1 MNSLC
6 VLTPAI
12 IDRECVEQ
20 TAKSLRENLFEKNPK
35 TRFKHI
41 VQLCDYKREGYEG
54 TLEEIEK
61 IYLESNS
68 LENCE
73 VVVKKS
79 SPRVG
84 HVMAG
89 YKLFCEFIFSTE
101 SDHCIVIEEDT
112 KLMHPVELENLQSII
127 EKYPE
132 KIVHLSM
139 GYDYPGM
146 NKWKPGDNG
155 KEDCSSEAFLE
166 EKIHSEGALSAFSNY
181 TSFCSWNGTVFSR
194 DMMKKIVGSFSP
206 FSSENCE
213 DQIGNMNFFSEKE
226 VLTLGFGENV
236 ELNGER
242 EEFFKHHDWQLP
254 KENHILLE
262 IIRRGRELGRPG
274 YIG

>member
-20 TAKSLRENLFEKNPK
+20 TAKSLRENLFEKNPE
-35 TRFKHI
+35 TSFKHI
-41 VQLCDYKREGYEG
+41 VQLCDYKREGYSG
-54 TLEEIEK
+54 TLEEIESM
-61 IYLESNS
+61 YLKANS
-68 LENCE
+68 LNNCE
-73 VVVKKS
+73 VIVKKS

-89 YKLFCEFIFSTE
+89 YNLFSEFLRTGLGY
-101 SDHCIVIEEDT
+101 CIVVEEDT
-112 KLMHPVELENLQSII
+112 KLMHPIDLSDISKIV
-127 EKYPE
+127 EKYPD
-132 KIVHLSM
+132 KITHLSM

-146 NKWKPGDNG
+146 NKWKPGDTG

-166 EKIHSEGALSAFSNY
+166 EKISNQNNLHIFSNY
-181 TSFCSWNGTVFSR
+181 MNFCSWNGTIFSR
-194 DMMKKIVGSFSP
+194 ETMQKISSSFLPFSP
-206 FSSENCE
+206 ENCE
-213 DQIGNMNFFSEKE
+213 DQIGNMPFYKEKE
-226 VLTLGFGENV
+226 IITIGFGEVV

-242 EEFFKHHDWQLP
+242 EDFFNHHDWQLP

-262 IIRRGRELGRPG
+262 IIRRGRETGRPG

>member
-20 TAKSLRENLFEKNPK
+20 TARSLRENLFKNNPE
-35 TRFKHI
+35 TNFTHI

-54 TLEEIEK
+54 TLSEIES
-61 IYLESNS
+61 IYAESDL

-73 VVVKKS
+73 VIIKKS
-79 SPRVG
+79 SPRIG

-89 YKLFCEFIFSTE
+89 YQLFCEYVFKTNFE
-101 SDHCIVIEEDT
+101 YCIIIEEDT
-112 KLMHPVELENLQSII
+112 KLMHPIDLKNVSELL
-127 EKYPE
+127 EKYN
-132 KIVHLSM
+132 KSIVHLSM

-146 NKWKPGDNG
+146 NKWKPGDTG
-155 KEDCSSEAFLE
+155 KEDCSSEAFLDR
-166 EKIHSEGALSAFSNY
+166 KMDSSGFLHVFSNY
-181 TSFCSWNGTVFSR
+181 TNFCSWNGTIFSR
-194 DMMKKIVGSFSP
+194 EIMNKIVGNFLP
-206 FSSENCE
+206 FSEENCE
-213 DQIGNMNFFSEKE
+213 DQIGNMDFYSKMD

-242 EEFFKHHDWQLP
+242 EDFEKHYDWQLP
-254 KENHILLE
+254 KENHIFLE
-262 IIRRGRELGRPG
+262 IIRRGREQGRPG